1 MWWSA
6 GIRGLTGFSLIHVKY
21 DLCSKVL
28 CTCLEFFCFNKG
40 LSYNRVRMG
49 GKQGEA
55 RVIATTGYSH
65 VNKLPEEY
73 RSAFC
78 DFSC

>member
-1 MWWSA
+1 M
-6 GIRGLTGFSLIHVKY
+6 
-21 DLCSKVL
+21 KVL

-49 GKQGEA
+49 SKQGEA
-55 RVIATTGYSH
+55 QVIATMGYSD
-65 VNKLPEEY
+65 VNQFPAEY
-73 RSAFC
+73 HSAFC